1 MAGEALLKT
10 PAIGGTAGGSQL
22 DRGVTTPDIWSTKL
36 NVKLYE
42 RTFLKE
48 ITNND
53 WENEAKGPGDT
64 VFIREMPD
72 IPIRRYVPGQ
82 PMKRDRVR
90 YKAWPLKLNKTA
102 SFALEIEDVEKVQ
115 SDMRLQA
122 DFTTGAAKNMDE
134 YMCADVLQ
142 TVYASAGIKYTV
154 TTPTSDAFFQSFM
167 KALMLL
173 GKNKVDIEDTSQL
186 FCVSSYEGFYLLG
199 TGAQTKA
206 ADMGNGVISTVLTG
220 KINGKVAGIRTYFSN
235 QLAVVGGKTQVL
247 IGHKKA
253 ITWAMQM
260 DRKLETLR
268 NPDAPGDIIRGFC
281 LYGFE
286 VANPN
291 MLACL
296 DVQWPA
302 I

>member
-10 PAIGGTAGGSQL
+10 PALPGTAGGALL
-22 DRGVTTPDIWSTKL
+22 DRGVVTPDIWSTRL

-42 RTFLKE
+42 NTFLKE

-53 WENEAKGPGDT
+53 WEGEAQGPGDT
-64 VFIREMPD
+64 VIVREMPD
-72 IPIRRYVPGQ
+72 IPIRRYIPGQ

-102 SFALEIEDVEKVQ
+102 SFSLEVEDVEKFQ
-115 SDMRLQA
+115 SDMKLQS
-122 DFTTGAAKNMDE
+122 DFTSGAAKNMDE
-134 YMCADVLQ
+134 YMSADLLQ
-142 TVYASAGIKYTV
+142 TVYASAGIKYSVNATD
-154 TTPTSDAFFQSFM
+154 SDVFWKAFM

-173 GKNKVDIEDTSQL
+173 GKNKVNIEDTANL
-186 FCVSSYEGFYLLG
+186 WCVSSYEGFYHLG
-199 TGAQTKA
+199 TGAQTTA
-206 ADMGNGVISTVLTG
+206 QDMGNGVVSSVITG
-220 KINGKVAGIRTYFSN
+220 KINGRVAGIRTYFSN
-235 QLAVVGGKTQVL
+235 QLAVVSNKTQML

-268 NPDAPGDIIRGFC
+268 NPDAPGDILRGFC

-296 DVQWPA
+296 DVTWPA

>member
-10 PAIGGTAGGSQL
+10 PALPGTAGGAL
-22 DRGVTTPDIWSTKL
+22 IDRGVATPDIWSTKL

-42 RTFLKE
+42 RTFIKE

-53 WENEAKGPGDT
+53 WENEASGPGDT

-72 IPIRRYVPGQ
+72 IPIRKYTPGQ

-90 YKAWPLKLNKTA
+90 YTAWPLKLNKTA
-102 SFALEIEDVEKVQ
+102 SFALEIEDVEKFQ
-115 SDMRLQA
+115 SDMKLQS
-122 DFTTGAAKNMDE
+122 DFTNGAAKNMDE
-134 YMCADVLQ
+134 YMGADLLQ
-142 TVYASAGIKYTV
+142 TVYASAGIKFDV
-154 TTPTSDAFFQSFM
+154 TNPTSDAFFQAFM

-173 GKNKVDIEDTSQL
+173 GKNKVDIENPSEL
-186 FCVSSYEGFYLLG
+186 WAVSSYEGFYLLG

-206 ADMGNGVISTVLTG
+206 QDMGNGVISTVISG
-220 KINGKVAGIRTYFSN
+220 RINGKVAGIRTYFSN
-235 QLAVVGGKTQVL
+235 QLPVVAGKTQVL

-268 NPDAPGDIIRGFC
+268 NPDGPGDIIRGFC
-281 LYGFE
+281 LYGYE
-286 VANPN
+286 VANPK

-296 DVQWPA
+296 NVQWPT